1 MTYWQQ
7 RVIDADVRKE
17 QAIAKA
23 LPELLSHMQDARRS
37 LEKEVNA
44 FYTRYATNNKITL
57 AEAQRVLSLSELADF
72 KGDLK
77 AFKKLAKQ
85 SIGTFNLQLENLS
98 VKTRVTR
105 LEALLAQCDAVLQN
119 CYQQQKAAIEGAA
132 GTLAQE
138 QYLHALYDIE
148 QYTGFQ
154 FPFSQLSNAR
164 ISKMLQMPVQG
175 VDISSS
181 LWRQDFDTGYQIRR
195 VLNNMFTTGRPPQ
208 DFAKELQ
215 RIIGRRDAE
224 GNLIGKTYEAYR
236 LLYNEASHV
245 SEQAKLAAYEDDDIE
260 ELSIDTTLD
269 SKTCS
274 DCSPRDGKVIKVK
287 DAVEGET
294 VPPYHVYCRCT
305 TVPHIPE
312 AQGAFTST
320 RAARD
325 PETGKTVRVK
335 AESYEDWRV
344 GLEKRIGADKLT
356 AAEKMSRKESSDFR
370 QYEKYKEILSKD
382 APKSFASFQDLKY
395 NDIEKWVE
403 VKASKQDILNSK
415 DFKDIQGLKGK
426 LGDKETRIWYDAHDK
441 RIPNLIDRT
450 RSIEEQA
457 RQAHELRNL
466 YRTQARE
473 LMKNQELRK
482 ILDETRPNKS
492 FEEMLA
498 HKMQGK
504 GLTREQ
510 ALEDIVKT
518 AATPNKEVNKKF
530 GLED

>member
-7 RVIDADVRKE
+7 RVIDADARKE

-37 LEKEVNA
+37 LEKEINA

-57 AEAQRVLSLSELADF
+57 AEAQKALSLSELADF

-85 SIGTFNLQLENLS
+85 SIGTYNLQLENLS
-98 VKTRVTR
+98 VKARVTR

-119 CYQQQKAAIEGAA
+119 CYQQQKAVIEGAVGA
-132 GTLAQE
+132 LAQE
-138 QYLHALYDIE
+138 QYMHALYDIE

-164 ISKMLQMPVQG
+164 IAKMLQMPVQG

-224 GNLIGKTYEAYR
+224 GNLTGKTYEAYR
-236 LLYNEASHV
+236 LLYNESSHV

-274 DCSPRDGKVIKVK
+274 DCSPRDGKIVKVK

-294 VPPYHVYCRCT
+294 VPPFHVYCRCT

-312 AQGAFTST
+312 AQGVFTST
-320 RAARD
+320 RVARD

-335 AESYEDWRV
+335 AVNYKEWREDYVVR
-344 GLEKRIGADKLT
+344 ETQAQYDKLVGVYSKT
-356 AAEKMSRKESSDFR
+356 GVQVTGYSKHLIERAIERKVSAKECADALQNPLKMGKMKKSDNGVSQEYCGYHARAIFNPETGNIITVWKTGSKIRAKWERSSEK
-370 QYEKYKEILSKD
+370 
-382 APKSFASFQDLKY
+382 
-395 NDIEKWVE
+395 
-403 VKASKQDILNSK
+403 
-415 DFKDIQGLKGK
+415 
-426 LGDKETRIWYDAHDK
+426 
-441 RIPNLIDRT
+441 
-450 RSIEEQA
+450 
-457 RQAHELRNL
+457 
-466 YRTQARE
+466 
-473 LMKNQELRK
+473 
-482 ILDETRPNKS
+482 
-492 FEEMLA
+492 
-498 HKMQGK
+498 
-504 GLTREQ
+504 
-510 ALEDIVKT
+510 
-518 AATPNKEVNKKF
+518 
-530 GLED
+530 